1 MECGRSKARAWL
13 FNPVLAMR
21 ACMAVQYFINR
32 VKVKKRGKHAKL
44 FANAIQAAR
53 DVAGTAKP

>member
-1 MECGRSKARAWL
+1 MECGRSKARAGR
-13 FNPVLAMR
+13 FNPVLEL
-21 ACMAVQYFINR
+21 C
-32 VKVKKRGKHAKL
+32 KGKKKKGKHAKL